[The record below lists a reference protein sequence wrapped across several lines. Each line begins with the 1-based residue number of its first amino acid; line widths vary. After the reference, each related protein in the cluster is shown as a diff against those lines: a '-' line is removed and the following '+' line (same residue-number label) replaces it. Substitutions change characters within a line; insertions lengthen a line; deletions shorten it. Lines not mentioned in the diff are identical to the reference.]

1 MQGFLLQTI
10 YFLHNAKCILLFGI
24 FYRDTLYLWR
34 FIMIQGFLIL
44 LAFQLLGESLVV
56 VLALPLP
63 GPVIGLVLLLV
74 GLLGLGRIPN
84 SLKKTS
90 DGLLSNLAL
99 LFIPAGVG
107 LVLHFDLLASEG
119 WIILLALV
127 ISTILATLVTTA
139 LFQWLMKRVGGE
151 Q

>member
-1 MQGFLLQTI
+1 
-10 YFLHNAKCILLFGI
+10 
-24 FYRDTLYLWR
+24 
-34 FIMIQGFLIL
+34 MIQGFLIL

-63 GPVIGLVLLLV
+63 GPVIGVGLRLV

-84 SLKKTS
+84 SLKIT
-90 DGLLSNLAL
+90 NLAL

-139 LFQWLMKRVGGE
+139 LFQWLMKRVGDE

>member
-1 MQGFLLQTI
+1 
-10 YFLHNAKCILLFGI
+10 
-24 FYRDTLYLWR
+24 
-34 FIMIQGFLIL
+34 MIQGFLIL
-44 LAFQLLGESLVV
+44 LAFQLLGESMVV
-56 VLALPLP
+56 VLGLPLP

-74 GLLGLGRIPN
+74 GLLGLGRIPDT
-84 SLKKTS
+84 LKITS

-119 WIILLALV
+119 WIILLALL
-127 ISTILATLVTTA
+127 ISTILATIVTAA

-151 Q
+151 K

>member
-1 MQGFLLQTI
+1 
-10 YFLHNAKCILLFGI
+10 
-24 FYRDTLYLWR
+24 
-34 FIMIQGFLIL
+34 MIQGFLIL

-56 VLALPLP
+56 VLGLPLP

-84 SLKKTS
+84 SLKITS

-139 LFQWLMKRVGGE
+139 LFQWLMKRVGDE